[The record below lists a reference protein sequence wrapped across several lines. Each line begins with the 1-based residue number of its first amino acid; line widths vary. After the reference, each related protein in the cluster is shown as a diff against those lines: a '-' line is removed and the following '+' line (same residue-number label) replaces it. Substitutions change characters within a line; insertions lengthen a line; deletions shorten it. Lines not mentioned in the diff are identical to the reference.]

1 VKLFIHSWLRQCR
14 VLLSVISLAGCFSA
28 CSYTNSAD
36 DLAPC
41 NLPATVS
48 YQLDVL
54 PILKQQCYRCHQ
66 ADKYKVLTSNTLN
79 MEDFGS
85 LKYYATPSNG
95 RNNVSY
101 LVGNIRHD
109 EGFNPMPD
117 DGGKLSDCDIA
128 LIKAW
133 VDAGAPNN

>member
-1 VKLFIHSWLRQCR
+1 VKLFTFSFFRRGGILL
-14 VLLSVISLAGCFSA
+14 VLFAVASYLSA

-36 DLAPC
+36 TLTPC

-48 YQLDVL
+48 YQFDVL
-54 PILKQQCYRCHQ
+54 PILKQQCYRCHS

-79 MEDFGS
+79 MEDFAS
-85 LKYYATPSNG
+85 LKYYATPANG

-109 EGFNPMPD
+109 DGFVKMPY
-117 DGGKLSDCDIA
+117 DGGKLSDCNIA

-133 VDAGAPNN
+133 VDAGAPSN